1 MKKYKLLRTWIDKK
15 RGNPYFPDEYLE
27 SQLPENIR
35 NDRYWCLPLD
45 EIEISYKTKPKD
57 ESIIDLRVNNTE
69 KEISVT
75 KQEILG
81 SNRSREFLVPRQIA
95 MWFAKKKLRETY
107 QKIGSYFG
115 GRDHTSVINSI
126 KKVEKFKKIDPEFF
140 RNVNKIKNDLGF

>member
-27 SQLPENIR
+27 SQLPEHIR

-69 KEISVT
+69 KEISVM
-75 KQEILG
+75 KQEIVVEKDVTTKVNLNTSSLEDLLKVQG
-81 SNRSREFLVPRQIA
+81 IGQATAEKIIKNRPLKSLDSLSGFLNNPKQID
-95 MWFAKKKLRETY
+95 LT
-107 QKIGSYFG
+107 
-115 GRDHTSVINSI
+115 
-126 KKVEKFKKIDPEFF
+126 KVEI
-140 RNVNKIKNDLGF
+140 

>member
-75 KQEILG
+75 KQEIVVEKDVTAKVNLNTSSLEDLLKVQG
-81 SNRSREFLVPRQIA
+81 IGQATAEKIIKNRPLKSLDSLSGFLNNPKQID
-95 MWFAKKKLRETY
+95 LT
-107 QKIGSYFG
+107 
-115 GRDHTSVINSI
+115 
-126 KKVEKFKKIDPEFF
+126 KVEI
-140 RNVNKIKNDLGF
+140 